1 MKIQV
6 LFFGPLQE
14 LFGQYEQFVESVT
27 TTDEVLAILKSQ
39 QPELGK
45 QTYVLALNEEI
56 IQTNQA
62 LASGDVLALL
72 PPFSGG

>member
-56 IQTNQA
+56 IQTNQP